1 MSDVLYPIGYKS
13 RLVELG
19 ELEGTHGPKMHPEFR
34 RRLFNWIEAQGGLIG
49 IGGGWRET
57 GKQPDKPGFAP
68 EGRSF
73 HQYQK
78 FASGLV
84 AYCAVDLV
92 ARDGDSH
99 HRSPTW
105 AEVPRQGS
113 DEAKLWGVHCNIDSE
128 PWHIQPVEIDGWE
141 RWVAAGSLDPQTDY
155 PIPGDDMK
163 PLTVPERAYDSRPGE
178 QGAVTPGLL
187 VANKSLPLGPF
198 KAGETRRVVVGMCK
212 SAHVHVTVIG
222 TKPGYVTIS
231 GSTTQSKA
239 SLANVD
245 QDGVVST
252 GAPIAT
258 PDGAVYVTA
267 PQGGVDVVVD
277 VYARG

>member
-1 MSDVLYPIGYKS
+1 MTTLYPIGYED
-13 RLVELG
+13 RLVELD
-19 ELEGTHGPKMHPEFR
+19 ELEGIHGPKMHPEYR
-34 RRLFNWIEAQGGLIG
+34 RRLFNWIEAQDGLIG

-68 EGRSF
+68 EGQSF

-78 FASGLV
+78 FTSGIT

-92 ARDGDSH
+92 ARNGGGD

-105 AEVPRQGS
+105 AEVPRQGTALAA
-113 DEAKLWGVHCNIDSE
+113 EWGVHCNIDSE
-128 PWHIQPVEIDGWE
+128 PWHIQPVEIDGWAS
-141 RWVAAGSLDPQTDY
+141 WKNAGSPDPKTDY
-155 PIPGDDMK
+155 PIPGEEMK
-163 PLTVPERAYDSRPGE
+163 PLIVPERAYDSRPAE
-178 QGAVTPGLL
+178 QGGVTEGLL
-187 VANKSLPLGPF
+187 IANKGLPLGPF
-198 KAGETRRVVVGMCK
+198 RVGETRRIVVGMCQ
-212 SAHVHVTVIG
+212 SAHVHLTVIG
-222 TKPGYVTIS
+222 TKPGFVTIS
-231 GSTTQSKA
+231 GSTTKSTA

-245 QDGVVST
+245 QDGVAAA

-258 PDGAVYVTA
+258 PEGAIFVTA

>member
-1 MSDVLYPIGYKS
+1 M
-13 RLVELG
+13 
-19 ELEGTHGPKMHPEFR
+19 
-34 RRLFNWIEAQGGLIG
+34 
-49 IGGGWRET
+49 
-57 GKQPDKPGFAP
+57 
-68 EGRSF
+68 
-73 HQYQK
+73 
-78 FASGLV
+78 
-84 AYCAVDLV
+84 
-92 ARDGDSH
+92 ARNDDDA

-113 DEAKLWGVHCNIDSE
+113 PEAAKWGVHCNIDTE
-128 PWHIQPVEIDGWE
+128 PWHMQPVEIDGWE
-141 RWVAAGSLDPQTDY
+141 RWVIAGRPDLQPEY

-163 PLTVPERAYDSRPGE
+163 PLVVPERAYDSRP
-178 QGAVTPGLL
+178 QFQSDVTPALL

-198 KAGETRRVVVGMCK
+198 RAGETRRVVVGMCQ
-212 SAHVHVTVIG
+212 SAHVHVTVVG